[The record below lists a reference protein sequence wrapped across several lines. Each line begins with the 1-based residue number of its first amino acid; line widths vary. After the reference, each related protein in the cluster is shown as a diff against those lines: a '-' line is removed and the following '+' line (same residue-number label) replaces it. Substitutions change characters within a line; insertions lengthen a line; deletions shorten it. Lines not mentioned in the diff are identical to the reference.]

1 MAVKVLIVD
10 DSGFFRKR
18 IEEMLKSEPRIKV
31 VGTASNGNQAIEQAV
46 HLRPDVITMD
56 VEMPGMSGI
65 EAVAQIM
72 QKAPTQVL
80 MLSSLTHEGARVT
93 LQALDA
99 GAADYLPKE
108 ASAWISN
115 KSELQQDLI
124 RRILA
129 LGQQTTPYAR
139 SAPSSFGSAFRSGA
153 GASLSTLTPS
163 RSAASAGASRTLS
176 SGEQEKPPVPMQ
188 VDRTHASLTSNV
200 SRLNAREGSK
210 TEAVETRRGVKST
223 TGSVTTSVDRIQV
236 PDAKLVVIGAS
247 TGGPG
252 ALQIL
257 LSQLPANFPA
267 PIMLIQ
273 HMPNTFTSVFAER
286 LNKQCQIEVRQAVN
300 GDQLRPGLALLAPG
314 GMQMII
320 DPRQKDRVS
329 VLAGDAS
336 LTYKPS
342 VDVTYASVAKFYG
355 KQALALI
362 LTGMGADGADG
373 ARLLKREG
381 ACIWAQSKDSCT
393 IYGMPAAIIS
403 AGLADEVLDIND
415 LGRALA
421 KRGRR

>member
-1 MAVKVLIVD
+1 MAIKVLIVD

-18 IEEMLKSEPRIKV
+18 IEEMLKPDSELQV
-31 VGTASNGNQAIEQAV
+31 VGSAANGLEAIEKAV
-46 HLRPDVITMD
+46 ALRPDVITMD

-65 EAVAQIM
+65 EAVQHIM

-80 MLSSLTHEGARVT
+80 MLSSLTHEGARIT
-93 LQALDA
+93 LQALEA

-108 ASAWISN
+108 ASAWISH

-124 RRILA
+124 RRVKA
-129 LGQQTTPYAR
+129 LGKQRTPFAR
-139 SAPSSFGSAFRSGA
+139 GAPASMPPLGNSAPGRSFVAR
-153 GASLSTLTPS
+153 PDP
-163 RSAASAGASRTLS
+163 
-176 SGEQEKPPVPMQ
+176 KP
-188 VDRTHASLTSNV
+188 
-200 SRLNAREGSK
+200 E
-210 TEAVETRRGVKST
+210 VKST
-223 TGSVTTSVDRIQV
+223 APPTRATSVPVAAASRITPRATTGVVTNTVERVQV
-236 PDAKLVVIGAS
+236 PDASIVVIGSS

-267 PIMLIQ
+267 PILLIQ

-286 LNKQCQIEVRQAVN
+286 LNKNCQIEVRQAQN
-300 GDQLRPGLALLAPG
+300 GDRLRPGLALLAPG

-329 VLAGDAS
+329 VLEGDAS

-342 VDVTYASVAKFYG
+342 VDVTYASIARFYG
-355 KQALALI
+355 RRALALI
-362 LTGMGADGADG
+362 LTGMGADGAEG

-381 ACIWAQSKDSCT
+381 ATIWAQSKESCT
-393 IYGMPAAIIS
+393 IYGMPAAIVS

-421 KRGRR
+421 KRSRS

>member
-1 MAVKVLIVD
+1 MAIKVLIVD

-18 IEEMLKSEPRIKV
+18 IEEMLKPDSQIKV
-31 VGTASNGNQAIEQAV
+31 VGTASNGIEAIEKAV
-46 HLRPDVITMD
+46 SLRPDVITMD

-65 EAVAQIM
+65 EAVVHIM

-80 MLSSLTHEGARVT
+80 MLSSLTHEGARIT
-93 LQALDA
+93 LQALEA

-108 ASAWISN
+108 ASAWISH

-124 RRILA
+124 RRVKA
-129 LGQQTTPYAR
+129 LGSQRTPYVRSAPVGLPPLGNSTPGRTFSAR
-139 SAPSSFGSAFRSGA
+139 SAPEPVAPMKSSSPA
-153 GASLSTLTPS
+153 
-163 RSAASAGASRTLS
+163 RSA
-176 SGEQEKPPVPMQ
+176 E
-188 VDRTHASLTSNV
+188 V
-200 SRLNAREGSK
+200 SRP
-210 TEAVETRRGVKST
+210 AVASVATAVAPPNRAAVSRAMPRAT
-223 TGSVTTSVDRIQV
+223 TGAVTTSVERIQV
-236 PDAKLVVIGAS
+236 PDASIVVIGSS

-252 ALQIL
+252 ALQIM

-267 PIMLIQ
+267 PILLVQ

-286 LNKQCQIEVRQAVN
+286 LNKNCQIEVRQANN
-300 GDQLRPGLALLAPG
+300 GDRLRPGLALLAPG

-329 VLAGDAS
+329 VLEGDTS

-342 VDVTYASVAKFYG
+342 VDVTYASIARFYG
-355 KQALALI
+355 RKALALI
-362 LTGMGADGADG
+362 LTGMGADGAEG

-381 ACIWAQSKDSCT
+381 ATIWAQSKESCT
-393 IYGMPAAIIS
+393 IYGMPAAIVS

-421 KRGRR
+421 KRSRS

>member
-18 IEEMLKSEPRIKV
+18 IEEMLKSESRIKV
-31 VGTASNGNQAIEQAV
+31 VGTASNGTEAIEQAIK
-46 HLRPDVITMD
+46 LRPDVITMD

-65 EAVAQIM
+65 EAVAHIM

-80 MLSSLTHEGARVT
+80 MLSSLTHEGARIT
-93 LQALDA
+93 LQALEA

-108 ASAWISN
+108 ASAWISH
-115 KSELQQDLI
+115 KSELQQDLV
-124 RRILA
+124 RRIMA
-129 LGQQTTPYAR
+129 LGQQRTPFARTAATTSSLSVGSSPSSRSFSSRAQVNPIRTQASERVQASVPASFSR
-139 SAPSSFGSAFRSGA
+139 SAPPSAPPSA
-153 GASLSTLTPS
+153 S
-163 RSAASAGASRTLS
+163 RSDTRAEFKPRVSASA
-176 SGEQEKPPVPMQ
+176 
-188 VDRTHASLTSNV
+188 DI
-200 SRLNAREGSK
+200 
-210 TEAVETRRGVKST
+210 TRGGNKST
-223 TGSVTTSVDRIQV
+223 TGSVTTSVERIQV
-236 PDAKLVVIGAS
+236 PDARLVIIGSS

-300 GDQLRPGLALLAPG
+300 GDLLKPGLALLAPG

-329 VLAGDAS
+329 VLEGDAT

-342 VDVTYASVAKFYG
+342 VDVAYASVARFYG

-362 LTGMGADGADG
+362 LTGMGADGAEG

-381 ACIWAQSKDSCT
+381 ASIWAQSKDSCT

-421 KRGRR
+421 KRGRG